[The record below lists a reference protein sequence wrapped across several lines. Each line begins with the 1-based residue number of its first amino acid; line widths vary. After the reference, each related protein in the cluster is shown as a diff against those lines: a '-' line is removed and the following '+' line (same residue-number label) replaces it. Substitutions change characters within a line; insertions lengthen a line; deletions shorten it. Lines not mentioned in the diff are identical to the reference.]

1 MGASVLTVKL
11 NEIVMGIR
19 KANLPEGS
27 WEPGEH
33 LSQDGGEYMHVTIS
47 YDITGM
53 RSKIDS
59 HVRNVIE
66 NTLYLQ
72 KVEYLNTTI
81 YWQAYFGER
90 NDSTDKLVS
99 KVEEELR
106 DKLEEI
112 FVNKDDLSYET
123 VKAFCMV
130 GNLRAFAFEID
141 A

>member
-1 MGASVLTVKL
+1 MAV
-11 NEIVMGIR
+11 R
-19 KANLPEGS
+19 KIDLLEGS

-47 YDITGM
+47 YDITGL
-53 RSKIDS
+53 RSKIDN
-59 HVRNVIE
+59 HVRSVIE
-66 NTLYLQ
+66 SSLYLQ
-72 KVEYLNTTI
+72 KIECVNTTI

-90 NDSTDKLVS
+90 SDASDKLVS
-99 KVEEELR
+99 KVEEELK

-112 FVNKDDLSYET
+112 FVNKDDMSYET
-123 VKAFCMV
+123 VTAFCMV